1 MGKFT
6 IYTGK
11 DDQFRF
17 NLKAGNGEK
26 VLQSEGYK
34 SKAGCQNGVASVQKN
49 AAEEGRFEQRESSN
63 GKHYFV
69 LKAGNGEI
77 IGTSEMYE
85 SQQACQNGIGA
96 VQRAAGDASVVE
108 E

>member
-6 IYTGK
+6 IYTGN

-26 VLQSEGYK
+26 VLQSEGYT
-34 SKAGCQNGVASVQKN
+34 SKAGCQNGITSVQKN
-49 AAEEGRFEQRESSN
+49 ATQENRFEQKESSN

-96 VQRAAGDASVVE
+96 VQRAAGDAMIVE
-108 E
+108 G

>member
-6 IYTGK
+6 IYTGN

-26 VLQSEGYK
+26 VLQSEGYT
-34 SKAGCQNGVASVQKN
+34 SKAGCQNGIASVQKN
-49 AAEEGRFEQRESSN
+49 AAEENRFEQRESSN

-85 SQQACQNGIGA
+85 SQQACQNGIA
-96 VQRAAGDASVVE
+96 SVQRNATDASIVE